1 MFNFLIN
8 IIIFSIMLII
18 YIFMSSKNNMGDRTI
33 DDADWGFSC
42 SLMFGIAANFII
54 SLFLGVY

>member
-1 MFNFLIN
+1 MFNFLVN

-18 YIFMSSKNNMGDRTI
+18 YIFISSENNMEDRTI

-42 SLMFGIAANFII
+42 SLMFGIIASFII
-54 SLFLGVY
+54 SLGVY